1 MKTFLILGAGTAGT
15 LMAHTMTKKLDP
27 HDWQVIVVDR
37 DEKHYYQAGYIF
49 IPFGMY
55 KPESVIKDKKSFLP
69 KKVKVIWSDIHMIEP
84 DKNQV
89 TLVRD
94 KQVIHYDELVVATG
108 VDIRPDQTEGMLGG
122 GWQKNIF
129 DFYTF
134 DGSVKLAQALKDF
147 KGGNLV
153 INVTEMPVKCPV
165 APLEFV
171 FLADWYLRKRGLRA
185 KTELIYSTP
194 LPDAF
199 TKPSA
204 NAKLSDMFR
213 KRDIHLEAEYAIGSV
228 DAARNMISSYDGRE
242 IAYDLLVTVPT
253 NMGIEAIERSGIGD
267 DLNYIQVDKGTLQS
281 RRWPNVWAVGDTN
294 NILASKAGSVAHF
307 QHEVVAKNILDHIA
321 GKSLEEQFDGHSL
334 CFIESGY
341 GKAVL
346 IDFNYDQEPVEGT
359 YPLPGLGPFRLLNE
373 TYLNHWGKLVFKEMY
388 WAMMYGIKV
397 PLPSK
402 MSTAGKKIS
411 SHNRQGEAA

>member
-15 LMAHTMTKKLDP
+15 LMARTMAKKLDP
-27 HDWQVIVVDR
+27 HDWQIIVVDR

-55 KPESVIKDKKSFLP
+55 KPESVVKEKKSFLP
-69 KKVKVIWSDIHMIEP
+69 RNLQVIWSEIDMIEP
-84 DKNQV
+84 EKNQV
-89 TLVRD
+89 TLVRN
-94 KQVIHYDELVVATG
+94 KQVIHYDELVISTG
-108 VDIRPDQTEGMLGG
+108 VEIRPDQTEGMLGG

-134 DGSVKLAQALKDF
+134 EGSVKLAQALKDF

-153 INVTEMPVKCPV
+153 VNITEMPVKCPV

-171 FLADWYLRKRGLRA
+171 FLVDWYLRKRGLRS

-199 TKPSA
+199 TKPRA
-204 NAKLSDMFR
+204 NAKLGDMFKQR
-213 KRDIHLEAEYAIGSV
+213 GIHLEADYAIGSV
-228 DAARNMISSYDGRE
+228 DAGRNVIASFDGRE
-242 IAYDLLVTVPT
+242 IPYDLLVTIPT
-253 NMGIEAIERSGIGD
+253 NMGVEAIERSGIGD

-281 RRWPNVWAVGDTN
+281 KRWTNVWAAGDTT
-294 NILASKAGSVAHF
+294 NIPASKAGSVAHF
-307 QHEVVAKNILDHIA
+307 QHETIAKNILDHIA
-321 GKSLEEQFDGHSL
+321 GKPLEEVFDGHSL
-334 CFIESGY
+334 CYIESGH

-359 YPLPGLGPFRLLNE
+359 YPVPGIGPFRLLNE
-373 TYLNHWGKLVFKEMY
+373 TYINHWGKLIFKEMY
-388 WAMMYGIKV
+388 WAMMHGIKI

-402 MSTAGKKIS
+402 MSTAGKKI
-411 SHNRQGEAA
+411 